1 MVFKDCHLLQIQIIT
16 NAELA
21 PTICM
26 FAIFYKI
33 WCYQTDKSACESQ
46 RLKSSWTGHPP
57 CDRIMRHAC
66 QLLPLPRHW
75 VWALLTHLGVL
86 RQEDEALP
94 PVSIDIDTIENVF
107 SIRDALKKVK
117 RMTSCKKGGRG

>member
-33 WCYQTDKSACESQ
+33 WCYQTDKSGFYTLVEDNDNDEVGNIIPIEGFFK
-46 RLKSSWTGHPP
+46 LKSLNRKNKLFKTRQYPDFSLVMLLMCYRGLAFSCAWSSGAGGHWAPHSN
-57 CDRIMRHAC
+57 I
-66 QLLPLPRHW
+66 LSPLTRRNH
-75 VWALLTHLGVL
+75 
-86 RQEDEALP
+86 
-94 PVSIDIDTIENVF
+94 
-107 SIRDALKKVK
+107 
-117 RMTSCKKGGRG
+117 

>member
-33 WCYQTDKSACESQ
+33 WCYQTDKSDYSTAECFVQQLKDQPIYHIKITQMVYTVHEIES
-46 RLKSSWTGHPP
+46 
-57 CDRIMRHAC
+57 
-66 QLLPLPRHW
+66 
-75 VWALLTHLGVL
+75 
-86 RQEDEALP
+86 
-94 PVSIDIDTIENVF
+94 
-107 SIRDALKKVK
+107 
-117 RMTSCKKGGRG
+117 